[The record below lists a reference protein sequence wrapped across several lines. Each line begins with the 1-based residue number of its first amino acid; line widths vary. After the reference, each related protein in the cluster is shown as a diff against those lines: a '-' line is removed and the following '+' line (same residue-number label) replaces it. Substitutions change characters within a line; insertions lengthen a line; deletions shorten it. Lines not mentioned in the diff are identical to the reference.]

1 MMPGTATNPRH
12 QPAAATLAVLA
23 AGALVFGAG
32 LALAVAKLPEWR
44 PGPFPDRQ
52 VLRRELAAIA
62 ARCGLRPVGPGPRR
76 DVVESSRRRI
86 LGKELP
92 FTSAAPRATVAI
104 RVAQEAMATPADT
117 AGVAETLT
125 AWFDAAGR
133 PQAIDW
139 QPSGAAGAISALRS
153 AARPGMRPATLAA
166 ALLAPGESLGTPI
179 QRFVAGTPVWFYPI
193 AGRFPPQPPQH
204 VTAVAASVV
213 VDASRNAGNVAMVAS
228 AWDRLDPLAGSGDML
243 MRQLTLLALA
253 GVFIVLAI
261 RRRLAL
267 ANAAWLAALAGLA
280 LLPSALRQPST
291 GDAVNA
297 LVRLVVAS
305 CWLAVLWSAAE
316 SFWRAADP
324 HFDVTLD
331 LLRAR
336 RLTRRAGGAL
346 LAGAGMGAAAAGLSL
361 AVYAA
366 AAALPDAHTY
376 ALSVD
381 LPLLD
386 EMYGPLATAVTTAAV
401 VALLFA
407 LGRRLS
413 SRRWVPYA
421 AAVAAALAISPVQLR
436 PWPLELAGGVLVA
449 GALIAAADLGG
460 PAALL
465 AAALSYRL
473 LPAAVFAGLH
483 LSWLAGGFAM
493 AAGAMA
499 VLLVTAT
506 AAVLRGRDEEE
517 GLAPPPAFVQRLERE
532 RRLEVE
538 MELLARMQLG
548 LLPSRLP
555 AVAGW
560 EIAARSLLAD
570 RAGGDLYDF
579 VLDRA
584 GRWWIAAGDVAG
596 HGFSCAIAQAMV
608 KAALAS
614 LLGSGRSPAAVLA
627 ETDRVLRT
635 AAAPRSFTS
644 LALLRLD
651 PATGE
656 ALLANA
662 GHPYPLLA
670 EPGQP
675 VREVALPGLP
685 LGQGPPRS
693 YADLALALAPGA
705 TLVLCSDGLYEAL
718 AAGRRG
724 APYGYERP
732 LQLLSQLA
740 ERPAAE
746 VLDGLLADWRRFRGP
761 GAPDDD
767 TTIVVLRRWPAR
779 GLA

>member
-1 MMPGTATNPRH
+1 MDRRHLPAMTVTA
-12 QPAAATLAVLA
+12 LA
-23 AGALVFGAG
+23 AGAVIFAAG
-32 LALAVAKLPEWR
+32 MALARAKLPEWR
-44 PGPFPDRQ
+44 PGPLPDRQ
-52 VLRRELAAIA
+52 ILSREFAAIA
-62 ARCGLRPVGPGPRR
+62 ARCGLRPVGAGPRLA
-76 DVVESSRRRI
+76 VVEFSRRRR
-86 LGKELP
+86 LSTDLP
-92 FTSAAPRATVAI
+92 ITSASANATVAI
-104 RVAQEAMATPADT
+104 RAAQLAVTTQTNVT
-117 AGVAETLT
+117 AAAETLT
-125 AWFDAAGR
+125 VWFGTDGR

-139 QPSGAAGAISALRS
+139 HPPGPQVMAALVELRNVTNT
-153 AARPGMRPATLAA
+153 PGLRQETLAA
-166 ALLAPGESLGTPI
+166 ALLAPGESLGPPM
-179 QRFVAGTPVWFYPI
+179 QRYVAGAPIWLYAI
-193 AGRFPPQPPQH
+193 AGSVPPQH
-204 VTAVAASVV
+204 VTAAAVSLFA
-213 VDASRNAGNVAMVAS
+213 DASRNPGS
-228 AWDRLDPLAGSGDML
+228 AAEVFSELDRIDLLAGSGERL
-243 MRQLTLLALA
+243 MHELALLVLA
-253 GVFIVLAI
+253 GVFCVLAI
-261 RRRLAL
+261 RRRLGL
-267 ANAAWLAALAGLA
+267 ANGAWLAATTGLA
-280 LLPSALRQPST
+280 LLPPALRQPNAL
-291 GDAVNA
+291 DAVSEVVA
-297 LVRLVVAS
+297 LVIAS
-305 CWLAVLWSAAE
+305 AWLAVLWSAAE
-316 SFWRAADP
+316 SRWRAADP
-324 HFDVTLD
+324 SFDATLD

-336 RLTRRAGGAL
+336 RLTRHAGGVL
-346 LAGAGMGAAAAGLSL
+346 LAGTGLGAAAAGLSL

-366 AAALPDAHTY
+366 AALSGAHTY

-381 LPLLD
+381 LPVFD
-386 EMYGPLATAVTTAAV
+386 GVAGPLATAVTTAAV

-407 LGRRLS
+407 FCRRLS

-421 AAVAAALAISPVQLR
+421 AAFAAALALSPVQLR

-449 GALIAAADLGG
+449 GALVAAADLGG

-473 LPAAVFAGLH
+473 LPAALFSALH

-499 VLLVTAT
+499 VLLVTGT
-506 AAVLRGRDEEE
+506 AAVLRERGAEE
-517 GLAPPPAFVQRLERE
+517 GVAPPPAFMLRLERE
-532 RRLEVE
+532 RRFEVE
-538 MELLARMQLG
+538 MQLLARMQLG

-555 AVAGW
+555 SVPGW

-614 LLGSGRSPAAVLA
+614 LLGDARSPAAVLG

-635 AAAPRSFTS
+635 AATPRSFTS

-675 VREVALPGLP
+675 AREVALPGLP